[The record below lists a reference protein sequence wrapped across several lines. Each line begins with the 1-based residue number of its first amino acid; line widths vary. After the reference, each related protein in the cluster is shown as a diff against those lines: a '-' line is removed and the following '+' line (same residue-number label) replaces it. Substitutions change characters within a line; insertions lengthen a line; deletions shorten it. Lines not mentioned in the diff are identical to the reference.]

1 VEKFNYKNQVIE
13 EQALSEKSF
22 NDIKNL
28 VDICNKKDNTDL
40 KFHLDGEEKSIT
52 KFLFYDEEN
61 LVAYFGIVPSYNIG
75 TYYVW
80 CAMNPDYR
88 TKATF
93 LEVFKT
99 VKDKCDELKVDTL
112 KFINERSATNLREFI
127 KCIGGEKR
135 YSTYTM
141 KFSKECYKEDS
152 LECKDIVLSRASLD
166 DLNDIIQIGMEA
178 FGTTEVDEKSNNES
192 KLNDSKYNNFICKI
206 NNTVVGIISARI
218 FNDEVSIADLA
229 VLKSH
234 RKRGIARVILSKTI
248 TYFLNDGMEKFIL
261 SVETENK
268 NALSLYE
275 HSGFRIVTVIDCY
288 EIKI

>member
-178 FGTTEVDEKSNNES
+178 FGTTEVDEKSYNES

-218 FNDEVSIADLA
+218 FNDEISIADLA

-248 TYFLNDGMEKFIL
+248 TYFLNDEMEKFIL

>member
-1 VEKFNYKNQVIE
+1 MEKFNYKNQVIE
-13 EQALSEKSF
+13 QQELSEKSF

-28 VDICNKKDNTDL
+28 VDICNKKDNTNL

-75 TYYVW
+75 TSYVW

-88 TKATF
+88 IKAIF

-99 VKDKCDELKVDTL
+99 VKDKCSEYNVDTL
-112 KFINERSATNLREFI
+112 KFINERGATNLREFV
-127 KCIGGEKR
+127 KCIGGEER

-141 KFSKECYKEDS
+141 KFNKEYYKENS
-152 LECKDIVLSRASLD
+152 LECADIVVSKASLD
-166 DLNDIIQIGMEA
+166 DLNDIIPIGMEA
-178 FGTTEVDEKSNNES
+178 FGTTEEDEKSYNES
-192 KLNDSKYNNFICKI
+192 KLNDSKYNNFVCKI
-206 NNTVVGIISARI
+206 NNTIVGIISARI
-218 FNDEVSIADLA
+218 VNDEVSIADLA

-234 RKRGIARVILSKTI
+234 RKRGIARAILSKTI
-248 TYFLNDGMEKFIL
+248 AYFLNDGMEKFIL

>member
-1 VEKFNYKNQVIE
+1 MEKFNYKNQVIE

-22 NDIKNL
+22 NDIKSL

-80 CAMNPDYR
+80 CAMNPGYR
-88 TKATF
+88 TKAIF

-99 VKDKCDELKVDTL
+99 VKDKCNELNVDTL
-112 KFINERSATNLREFI
+112 KFINERSAINLREFV
-127 KCIGGEKR
+127 KYIGGEER

-141 KFSKECYKEDS
+141 KFSKECYKEES
-152 LECKDIVLSRASLD
+152 LKCTDIVLSRASLD
-166 DLNDIIQIGMEA
+166 DLNDIIPIGMEA
-178 FGTTEVDEKSNNES
+178 FGTTETDEKSYNES
-192 KLNDSKYNNFICKI
+192 KLNDSKYNNFVCKI

-234 RKRGIARVILSKTI
+234 RKRGIARTILLKTI
-248 TYFLNDGMEKFIL
+248 AYFLNHGMEKFIL

-275 HSGFRIVTVIDCY
+275 HSGFRIITINDCY